1 MFRPGWK
8 KPNLFFYWPKPDP
21 SSGPKNPNPSPPDVW
36 PHSPRASPWAVT
48 NTDIYPLF
56 HREECTEFN

>member
-36 PHSPRASPWAVT
+36 PHSPWAVP